1 MTKGRSLA
9 IVDLT
14 VRGAGIFGLTVA
26 WEAVRRGARVR
37 VIDPGG
43 VGAGAS
49 GGVVGALAP
58 HTPERWTPTKTFQ
71 IDCLLLAR
79 SYWPEIEAASG
90 LGTGYRRSGRIQPV
104 ENDNILSLSHE
115 RSAVAKAHWRG
126 EAVWE
131 VVRDMP
137 EWAPVSPTGAWVR
150 DTMSAQIDPPRALAA
165 LAAAITAEGGGI
177 VREAAEEGVVV
188 HATGW
193 TGFAALSQ
201 AVGRN
206 MGGGVKG
213 QAAVLDADLGEI
225 PQIYAD
231 SLHIVSHSPGCV
243 AVGSTSEREF
253 NDPDTTDEKL
263 EDVIERVRR
272 AVPVLADAPVVSRW
286 AGVRPRARTRAP
298 LIGNWPDRPGHVIA
312 NGGFKIGYAMA
323 PGLAPKVVELALDG
337 HSSIPDTFSLEAAL
351 G

>member
-1 MTKGRSLA
+1 MTKGQSLA
-9 IVDLT
+9 IIDLT

-26 WEAVRRGARVR
+26 WAAVRRGARVR
-37 VIDPGG
+37 VIDPAG

-58 HTPERWTPTKTFQ
+58 HTPERWTATKTFQ

-79 SYWPEIEAASG
+79 TYWPEVETASG
-90 LGTGYRRSGRIQPV
+90 LSTGYRRSGRIQPV
-104 ENDNILSLSHE
+104 ETENILALSQE
-115 RSAVAKAHWRG
+115 RAAVAQAHWRG

-131 VVRDMP
+131 VVRNAPD
-137 EWAPVSPTGAWVR
+137 WAPVSPTGAWVQ

-165 LAAAITAEGGGI
+165 LASAITAEGGEI
-177 VREAAEEGVVV
+177 VREGAEEGVVV

-193 TGFAALSQ
+193 AGFAPLSE
-201 AVGRN
+201 AVGRK

-231 SLHIVSHSPGCV
+231 SLHIVSHGPGRV

-253 NDPDTTDEKL
+253 SAPDTTDEKL
-263 EDVIERVRR
+263 DDVLARARC
-272 AVPVLADAPVVSRW
+272 AVPVLADAPVVARW

-298 LIGNWPDRPGHVIA
+298 LIGVWPDRPGHVIA
-312 NGGFKIGYAMA
+312 NGGFKIGYAVA

-337 HSSIPDTFSLEAAL
+337 QSTIPETFSLETTL